1 MLGFEY
7 LDTGAMYRMA
17 ALVAIRSLTPPD
29 DGTLIA
35 GLLEKHSLSADSSGA
50 FLDEEDVSALIRT
63 PGMGDAASRLS
74 ALPPVRRAMVGKQ
87 REFAAGRDLV
97 AEGRDMGTVVF
108 PDALLKIYV
117 IADIAV
123 RGVRRMREVHGR
135 QPGGMPSVFV
145 EVLESLIRRDRRDR
159 ERLDSPL
166 RPAPDAMILDTS
178 LMSVSEQVERV
189 VSLYGSAKAGRIDA
203 R

>member
-17 ALVAIRSLTPPD
+17 ALVAMRNLTPPD
-29 DGTLIA
+29 DGMPIA
-35 GLLEKHSLSADSSGA
+35 GLLAKHSFSADSSGA
-50 FLDEEDVSALIRT
+50 FLDEEDVSAMIRT
-63 PGMGDAASRLS
+63 PEIGDSASRLS
-74 ALPPVRRAMVGKQ
+74 ALAPVRRVMVGKQ

-108 PDALLKIYV
+108 PDAVLKIYV

-123 RGVRRMREVHGR
+123 RGVRRMREVPGK
-135 QPGGMPSVFV
+135 QPGEMPSVFAS
-145 EVLESLIRRDRRDR
+145 VLESLIRRDRRDR

-166 RPAPDAMILDTS
+166 RPAPDAIIMDTS
-178 LMSVSEQVERV
+178 LMSVSEQVEHV
-189 VSLYGSAKAGRIDA
+189 VSLYASARAGRTDG